1 MAILKKI
8 GTGLAAIVFA
18 VTLAVIPGTAQGRN
32 HWAGD
37 GCRSHSTVRSS
48 GYYDRYDDRYH
59 DRYYDNRGSRTVV
72 YRSYPTYTSNYYDRS
87 SSRYYLYRN
96 NPRYY
101 TSYYPT
107 DGNYYRAHPGYR
119 RYPRSGLS
127 ISFGLGW

>member
-8 GTGLAAIVFA
+8 GIGLAAIVFA
-18 VTLAVIPGTAQGRN
+18 MTLAVISGTAQGRN

-37 GCRSHSTVRSS
+37 GCRSHGTTRSS
-48 GYYDRYDDRYH
+48 GYYDRYDDRYG
-59 DRYYDNRGSRTVV
+59 DRYYDNRRSRTVV
-72 YRSYPTYTSNYYDRS
+72 YRSYPSYTSSYYRTS
-87 SSRYYLYRN
+87 PRYYLYRN

-101 TSYYPT
+101 TNYYPSYGSYYGSYP
-107 DGNYYRAHPGYR
+107 RYR